1 MRLRGGQNHLDVF
14 FGHNNDLLFLS
25 SPCKVHYS
33 INNQDWVE
41 GADINLMSLENA
53 PLSIAVSI
61 LEVGHTVEISKT
73 AYYEDLESI
82 P

>member
-1 MRLRGGQNHLDVF
+1 MF

-25 SPCKVHYS
+25 SPCKVHYA
-33 INNQDWVE
+33 INQGDWTE

-53 PLSIAVSI
+53 PLSITISI
-61 LEVGHTVEISKT
+61 LEVGHTIEISKT
-73 AYYEDLESI
+73 AYYDDFESI